1 MIEILEEVY
10 KAEEVLNGINK
21 KVAAIRCMA
30 RNADKQYSHDY
41 DKEIDTPW
49 GFGKRLSP

>member
-1 MIEILEEVY
+1 MEFHLMQNIKLEKNKSIILKRMNAPQCY

-30 RNADKQYSHDY
+30 RNADK
-41 DKEIDTPW
+41 
-49 GFGKRLSP
+49 